1 MLWATLSTNAP
12 TIYTCCPQY
21 IQVLYILWVHYPCHP
36 QYVPTIYTNTHNV
49 YPQYIHLY
57 ILWVYIAGASRIY
70 CGCDIVVYIVGAV
83 QFYRWVTAFVN
94 LLWHVDQQ
102 TNRTKVY
109 LNGLGRLNCV
119 NAELMSFQHL
129 RSMIAKGVPRMV
141 IGTPRLQNWTYNH
154 VLTISYMWIHQIGS
168 LKRAKVVIISKLCF
182 VTHIWPLDNMKFVSK
197 MIKIMSKWWK
207 FVHRSCVWD
216 IHTV

>member
-1 MLWATLSTNAP
+1 MGAAVYIVDNSYVLWVHLVDNLLWTRMYCGRQVIYCGYVLWVHTYVLWVHTYILWVTWSTVLP

-83 QFYRWVTAFVN
+83 EFYR
-94 LLWHVDQQ
+94 
-102 TNRTKVY
+102 
-109 LNGLGRLNCV
+109 C
-119 NAELMSFQHL
+119 S
-129 RSMIAKGVPRMV
+129 
-141 IGTPRLQNWTYNH
+141 
-154 VLTISYMWIHQIGS
+154 
-168 LKRAKVVIISKLCF
+168 
-182 VTHIWPLDNMKFVSK
+182 
-197 MIKIMSKWWK
+197 
-207 FVHRSCVWD
+207 
-216 IHTV
+216 